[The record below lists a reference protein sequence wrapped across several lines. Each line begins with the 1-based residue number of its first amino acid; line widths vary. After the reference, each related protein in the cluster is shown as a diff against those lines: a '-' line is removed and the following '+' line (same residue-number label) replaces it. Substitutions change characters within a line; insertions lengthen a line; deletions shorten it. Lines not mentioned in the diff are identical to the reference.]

1 MTTNDKTA
9 GSSTFESVRD
19 PKTRSMIE
27 QIFYYENQHAE
38 AIAEAGNDNRMAGLK
53 KHAAPPKG
61 SDCFQ
66 AWAMPDYM
74 R

>member
-9 GSSTFESVRD
+9 GGSTFETVRD

>member
-9 GSSTFESVRD
+9 GDTKLETVRD
-19 PKTRSMIE
+19 AKTRSMIE

-53 KHAAPPKG
+53 KQVATPKG

>member
-9 GSSTFESVRD
+9 GDTTIETVRD
-19 PKTRSMIE
+19 AKTRTMIE

-38 AIAEAGNDNRMAGLK
+38 AIAEAGNDNRMSGSK
-53 KHAAPPKG
+53 KHAIPPKG

-66 AWAMPDYM
+66 AWAMPDYL